1 MKLDIEQKTTLW
13 SEGGKFCLDLAK
25 LIFGGIILASIMK
38 KDIDTGKLLVCGAL
52 ITMFLA
58 VCGFFL
64 ILMSKDKKKERK
76 INMELLVFM
85 GFFALL
91 AGIFTLWAYNDYRK
105 MQA

>member
-1 MKLDIEQKTTLW
+1 MIILLFLRYEIGYRTKKTLW

-64 ILMSKDKKKERK
+64 ILMSKDKKKK
-76 INMELLVFM
+76 
-85 GFFALL
+85 G
-91 AGIFTLWAYNDYRK
+91 K
-105 MQA
+105 

>member
-1 MKLDIEQKTTLW
+1 MKLNIEQKTTLW

-38 KDIDTGKLLVCGAL
+38 KDIDTGKLLVFGAL

-64 ILMSKDKKKERK
+64 ILMSKDKKKRK
-76 INMELLVFM
+76 INMELLAFM

-91 AGIFTLWAYNDYRK
+91 AGAFTLWAYNDYRK
-105 MQA
+105 M

>member
-1 MKLDIEQKTTLW
+1 MNILLSLRYEIEYRTKNNSL

-38 KDIDTGKLLVCGAL
+38 KDIDTGKLLVFGAL

-64 ILMSKDKKKERK
+64 ILMSKDKNKKGK
-76 INMELLVFM
+76 
-85 GFFALL
+85 
-91 AGIFTLWAYNDYRK
+91 
-105 MQA
+105 

>member
-38 KDIDTGKLLVCGAL
+38 KDINTGKLLVCGAL

-64 ILMSKDKKKERK
+64 ILMSKDKKRKENK
-76 INMELLVFM
+76 YGTISIY
-85 GFFALL
+85 
-91 AGIFTLWAYNDYRK
+91 GIFCFVSWHIYL
-105 MQA
+105 MGI

>member
-1 MKLDIEQKTTLW
+1 MKLNIEQKTTLW

-38 KDIDTGKLLVCGAL
+38 KDIDTGKLLVFGAL

-64 ILMSKDKKKERK
+64 ILMSKDKKRKENK
-76 INMELLVFM
+76 YGTISIY
-85 GFFALL
+85 GFFCSACWCLYSMGL
-91 AGIFTLWAYNDYRK
+91 
-105 MQA
+105 

>member
-1 MKLDIEQKTTLW
+1 MKLNIDQKTTLW

-38 KDIDTGKLLVCGAL
+38 KDIDTGKLLVFGAL

-64 ILMSKDKKKERK
+64 ILMSKDKKKKENK
-76 INMELLVFM
+76 YGTISIY
-85 GFFALL
+85 GFFCFACWCFYSM
-91 AGIFTLWAYNDYRK
+91 GIY
-105 MQA
+105 